1 MLCCHCIHC
10 RLYIVVNV
18 FDFIC
23 LFTGRY
29 YLVDAGH
36 AICEGYLP
44 PYQNQRYH
52 LQDFHRRGAKTLEEK
67 FNFHHS
73 SLRNVVERAFGL
85 LKSRWYVLRGLPMY
99 ERSRQVKIVIA
110 CFALHN
116 YLLDRVHIGGSG
128 RSTTVDA
135 AGILLTS
142 PCFRRGLRT
151 TDVMDAREEP

>member
-1 MLCCHCIHC
+1 
-10 RLYIVVNV
+10 
-18 FDFIC
+18 
-23 LFTGRY
+23 
-29 YLVDAGH
+29 
-36 AICEGYLP
+36 
-44 PYQNQRYH
+44 
-52 LQDFHRRGAKTLEEK
+52 
-67 FNFHHS
+67 
-73 SLRNVVERAFGL
+73 
-85 LKSRWYVLRGLPMY
+85 MY

-128 RSTTVDA
+128 RSTAVDA